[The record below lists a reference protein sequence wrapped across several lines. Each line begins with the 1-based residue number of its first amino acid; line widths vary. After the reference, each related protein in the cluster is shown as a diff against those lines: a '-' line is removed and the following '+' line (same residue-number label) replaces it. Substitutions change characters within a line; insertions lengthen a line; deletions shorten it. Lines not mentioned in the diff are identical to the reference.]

1 VGPSSL
7 WACIWPG
14 VGDELY
20 GASNAYGRSQYR
32 ARIRWNWGMP
42 LWPGSI
48 FLGVFRIRLSRNSE
62 HTVSI
67 VPLIGL
73 FSISTYMKS
82 YYAAATTN

>member
-1 VGPSSL
+1 
-7 WACIWPG
+7 
-14 VGDELY
+14 
-20 GASNAYGRSQYR
+20 
-32 ARIRWNWGMP
+32 MP